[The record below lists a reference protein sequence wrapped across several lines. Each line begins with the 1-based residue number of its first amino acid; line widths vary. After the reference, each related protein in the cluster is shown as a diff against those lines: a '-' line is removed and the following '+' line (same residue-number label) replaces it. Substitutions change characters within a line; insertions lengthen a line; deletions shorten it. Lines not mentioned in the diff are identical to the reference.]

1 MSQMIATGSAAETSE
16 TNSILPLAAIAS
28 TISRARRRT
37 ESSARAT
44 IRGVKP
50 RFTIERSLV
59 CLGGSVEIIDRIPR
73 RSVSSGSV
81 STWMP

>member
-1 MSQMIATGSAAETSE
+1 MSQMMATGSAEETSE
-16 TNSILPLAAIAS
+16 TNSTLPLGAIVS

-37 ESSARAT
+37 ESSAFAT

-50 RFTIERSLV
+50 RFTMDRSFV
-59 CLGGSVEIIDRIPR
+59 CFGGSVEIIERIPM

>member
-1 MSQMIATGSAAETSE
+1 MSQMIATGSAEDTSD
-16 TNSILPLAAIAS
+16 TNSTRPLGAIVS

-37 ESSARAT
+37 ESSAFAT
-44 IRGVKP
+44 MRGVKP
-50 RFTIERSLV
+50 RLTIERSFV
-59 CLGGSVEIIDRIPR
+59 CFGGSVEIIDRIAR